1 MYRCLLC
8 GVENHSR
15 RFFTLKNNNMLV
27 KKMIPLLERAS
38 DINIAHRSDRICS
51 QLASSCLKRLSM
63 LNDLIQSAKTAF
75 VSPEE
80 AIPPMPANPVTVD
93 SVPVHPVTAR
103 QSVLA
108 YSVTVNPVTVNP
120 VTVNPVTANPVD

>member
-8 GVENHSR
+8 GVENQSR

-63 LNDLIQSAKTAF
+63 LNDLILYKNVVGYTTHYFCKYGFCFWVITKSSLQFCMGTFAVDLSAFTLSCK
-75 VSPEE
+75 VSDWPKL
-80 AIPPMPANPVTVD
+80 PVYGRTKI
-93 SVPVHPVTAR
+93 
-103 QSVLA
+103 
-108 YSVTVNPVTVNP
+108 
-120 VTVNPVTANPVD
+120 